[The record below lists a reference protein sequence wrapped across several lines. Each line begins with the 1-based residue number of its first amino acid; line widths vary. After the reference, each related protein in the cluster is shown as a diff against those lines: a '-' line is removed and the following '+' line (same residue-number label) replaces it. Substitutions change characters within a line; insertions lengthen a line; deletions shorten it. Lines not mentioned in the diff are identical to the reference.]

1 MTIRKRILLSNTIMV
16 FLALI
21 FLLGVG
27 GVLISIF
34 KDEFLND
41 YSAGSEISENVGEA
55 EEILKRSDS
64 FGTEWD
70 DMDKALSALDFR
82 LCVTSENDRKIYDS
96 LKNSEHETKEGIDD
110 DDIDP
115 GKVRMYLI
123 EGTTILKSAVTQ
135 NGSKYILYAASSPDD
150 KISRKIDRGVF
161 EMFLMVFLCT
171 GLIVICVLLVCSQL
185 FTRSLVKQIMK
196 PVQYLT
202 EATVRMSKGNLSQ
215 PIAYGCND
223 EFRAVCDSFDE
234 MQKKLRQS
242 IEQKEA
248 YEKART
254 EMISDISHDLR
265 TPLTS
270 IKGYIKGLMDGVAD
284 TEEKRQRYL
293 GIAYRRSCDMDGLLT
308 RLFYFSRLE
317 TGNMPFYKK
326 DQNMKQFIETYVIQK
341 QQEYESKMDIEL
353 SFGPGCE
360 DCCCSIDADQFSRVF
375 DNLVENSLKYAG
387 SDALRIDFHVD
398 VENGSGGEMLRI
410 RVSDNGSGVEP
421 EKISHVFERFFRGDE
436 VRNSKCEG
444 SGLGLYV
451 CRYIVEA
458 HGGSIGAEN
467 NGGFC
472 VTVRI
477 PVTEKEQVKCT
488 RF

>member
-1 MTIRKRILLSNTIMV
+1 MTIRKRILCSNTVMV
-16 FLALI
+16 FLALV

-27 GVLISIF
+27 GILISIF

-41 YSAGSEISENVGEA
+41 YSAGSEISEHVGGA
-55 EEILKRSDS
+55 EEILKKSGS
-64 FGTEWD
+64 YGTEWA
-70 DMDKALSALDFR
+70 DMDKALSDLGFG
-82 LCVTSENDRKIYDS
+82 LCVTSESDKKIYDS

-110 DDIDP
+110 DDIGS

-135 NGSKYILYAASSPDD
+135 DGNKYILYAASSPDGT
-150 KISRKIDRGVF
+150 ISKKIDRGVF
-161 EMFLMVFLCT
+161 EMFLIVFLCT

-202 EATVRMSKGNLSQ
+202 EATVRISKGDLSQ
-215 PIAYGCND
+215 PIAYASND

-234 MQKKLRQS
+234 MQKMLKQS

-293 GIAYRRSCDMDGLLT
+293 SIAYRRSCDMDGLLT

-317 TGNMPFYKK
+317 TGNMQFYKK
-326 DQNMKQFIETYVIQK
+326 EQSMKQFIGTYVIQK
-341 QQEYESKMDIEL
+341 QQEYEGKMDIEL
-353 SFGPGCE
+353 FLGAGCE
-360 DCCCSIDADQFSRVF
+360 DCCCSIDAEQFSRIF

-387 SDALRIDFHVD
+387 NDALKIEFHVD
-398 VENGSGGEMLRI
+398 AERGPGGKMLRI
-410 RVSDNGSGVEP
+410 RVSDNGKGMET

-458 HGGSIGAEN
+458 HGGSIEAEN
-467 NGGFC
+467 NDGFC

-477 PVTEKEQVKCT
+477 PVTEKE
-488 RF
+488 